1 MQYLTL
7 HELARQFNK
16 PERQVRY
23 RFRELLKAGKLT
35 EGEDFRKEDFVDEL
49 HFAYKIN
56 PLRFMAEAKL
66 VLDQQAVTNI
76 VSKTDEIGS
85 QSASKE
91 DGFDTNEN
99 VHHEPIGTQEHAA
112 GYQSGSQ
119 EPGPVSKPGNH
130 SPDSAT
136 QSGTNQESFA
146 DKTVLL
152 DYIDTMK
159 EQLHVKDSQIES
171 YKQQLDDQSGVTR
184 AAITE
189 LLKMKDQVLR
199 LRGTRG
205 EEEEQQQAWSAQREH
220 SADDEPHH
228 REEGARAD
236 GQSNE

>member
-1 MQYLTL
+1 MDYLTL

-16 PERQVRY
+16 PERQIRY
-23 RFRELLKAGKLT
+23 RFRELLKVGKLT
-35 EGEDFRKEDFVDEL
+35 EGEDFRKEDFVDEF

-56 PLRFMAEAKL
+56 PLRFMEEAKL

-76 VSKTDEIGS
+76 VSKTEDFGTQPASKQQQFDAKEKGQPEPIGS
-85 QSASKE
+85 Q
-91 DGFDTNEN
+91 
-99 VHHEPIGTQEHAA
+99 EHNA

-119 EPGPVSKPGNH
+119 EPEPASKPGNH

-136 QSGTNQESFA
+136 KSGTNQEGIA

-152 DYIDTMK
+152 DYIETMK

-184 AAITE
+184 AAISE

-199 LRGTRG
+199 LRGVNG
-205 EEEEQQQAWSAQREH
+205 EEEERQQAWNMPREH
-220 SADDEPHH
+220 STGDEPHP
-228 REEGARAD
+228 GGGSAQAD
-236 GQSNE
+236 A